1 MTTWCTGEAAA
12 ELHGNTVAEIDAA
25 AASGQL
31 AAQYVGWQ
39 LLVAAPPKQPRKAAP
54 KKPR

>member
-12 ELHGNTVAEIDAA
+12 ELHGKTVAEIDAA

-31 AAQYVGWQ
+31 PAQYHGWQ
-39 LLVAAPPKQPRKAAP
+39 LLVAAPPKPRKAAP